1 MHVTPRGTHG
11 AHAAREDETMRVA
24 LLRQGTVASFVWGQR
39 KEFDRSVGRIG
50 IEGRKEGRKPCPAG
64 GAYAHA
70 RTSSAKDDVPR
81 FVVYSFWSRLF
92 GGAFRA

>member
-1 MHVTPRGTHG
+1 
-11 AHAAREDETMRVA
+11 MRVA

-70 RTSSAKDDVPR
+70 RTSSAKDRLGFLGTGNQGRGYPVRR
-81 FVVYSFWSRLF
+81 FGY
-92 GGAFRA
+92 GDMC